1 MSYGTRKACFKQSCH
16 VEFDIFVSS
25 SSLSIKKS
33 CDNGTL
39 LDISAWPQANRA
51 SEYSTQEINSGWFQ
65 TRKRRS
71 TKLKYCTS

>member
-1 MSYGTRKACFKQSCH
+1 MSYGTRKACFKQSYH

-39 LDISAWPQANRA
+39 LDISAWPQA
-51 SEYSTQEINSGWFQ
+51 S
-65 TRKRRS
+65 
-71 TKLKYCTS
+71 